1 MSLDTIKIRKGNPT
15 NATNRLKFFLLQ
27 LKDRMMETSCCPG
40 EGPWALATHN
50 SYLGVSG
57 DIIKNAQTNLS
68 FKSMWSMKG
77 KYSRP
82 LIKEVTANTFFS
94 SSVSAGPPFGLML
107 DASVT
112 PWAEASRRLSP
123 SMPSGGTMREADWFE
138 VVVETEIFGLF
149 CSALLIP
156 FSFSARSR
164 AYSATL
170 SINCHSAVLFYRVIG
185 VNFCELLPAQYSQH
199 NITLIHA
206 FLWHIYV
213 IIRKWCKRSSCDI
226 SSLNILL

>member
-57 DIIKNAQTNLS
+57 DIIKNAQTYLS
-68 FKSMWSMKG
+68 FKSLWSMKG

-149 CSALLIP
+149 CSA
-156 FSFSARSR
+156 
-164 AYSATL
+164 
-170 SINCHSAVLFYRVIG
+170 VLFYRVIG

-213 IIRKWCKRSSCDI
+213 IIQKWCKRSSCDI